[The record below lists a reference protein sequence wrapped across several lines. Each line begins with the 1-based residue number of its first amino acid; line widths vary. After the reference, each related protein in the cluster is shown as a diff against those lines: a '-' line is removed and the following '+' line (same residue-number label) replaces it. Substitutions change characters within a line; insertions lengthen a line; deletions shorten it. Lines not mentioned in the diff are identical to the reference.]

1 MIVKKILNK
10 KIIIILGLCLF
21 IIIIFFLLLT
31 IINNKKRITINK
43 QIDIL
48 VGGYNQVIKV
58 KSLTKDVLINEDK
71 YIRLDMEIEN
81 KKNIDTIT
89 SLHQFILVNDNS
101 EELTICYHEGM
112 IDTELPHILPNKL
125 VANEVTSGYLYC
137 PIKKYKGGKLK
148 ITVIAGGKID
158 ENNEITYEY
167 QDYYLDLK

>member
-21 IIIIFFLLLT
+21 IIIILFLLLT

-43 QIDIL
+43 QIDVL

-89 SLHQFILVNDNS
+89 SLHQFKLVNANN
-101 EELTICYHEGM
+101 EEITLCYHEGM
-112 IDTELPHILPNKL
+112 TDKELPDVLPNKL
-125 VANEVTSGYLYC
+125 IANSITSGYIYC
-137 PIKKYKGGKLK
+137 PMVLDISKLK

-158 ENNEITYEY
+158 DDNNITYNY
-167 QDYYLDLK
+167 KDYYLDLD